1 MQLHQNKYVAP
12 GIALLL
18 AVGMWL
24 YVHQVLRPYERQRYA
39 ALGQPENIGDLYPR
53 WYGARELLLHGRDPY
68 SAAVSGEIQ
77 TAYYGHPLDPNDP
90 TDRARDEQRFAYP
103 LYAAFFLAPTAWMS
117 FAATQVLLRW
127 VLAFATVL
135 SVFLWLRAFRWR
147 PGWLVMLTVVI
158 LTLSSPALVQG
169 LGLQQLG
176 LLVGFFLA
184 TCAALL
190 VSGSLLGAGCLL
202 AFATIKPQLALL
214 PVLWLLLWAAGDWKS
229 RQRLVWGFAGTMA
242 LLMGGA
248 QLLSPG
254 WLPRFVKGL
263 FAYTHYAGMSSLLDF
278 YLSPTIA
285 KPVAIV
291 SLVGLGVACFRWR
304 HERADSDGFF
314 LKFAL
319 VLNVAILVLPPLLP
333 PFNQVL
339 LLPCVLAVIR
349 YRSVLWNAG
358 RGIRTVCVLGV
369 AILFWPWLA
378 APVLVLRHA
387 LAQGAPLS
395 RIWLSP
401 LAMSFGVPPLL
412 LILLLQF
419 SKRGFRTNL
428 DSSGITVLDQA
439 RQ

>member
-1 MQLHQNKYVAP
+1 MRLFQRVYAP

-18 AVGMWL
+18 AAGMWL
-24 YVHQVLRPYERQRYA
+24 YAHQVLRPYERQRYA

-53 WYGARELLLHGRDPY
+53 WYGTRELLLRGRDPY

-77 TAYYGHPLDPNDP
+77 TAYYGHPLDPSDP

-117 FAATQVLLRW
+117 FAATQTLLRW
-127 VLAFATVL
+127 ILAFATVL
-135 SVFLWLRAFRWR
+135 SVLLWLRALRWR
-147 PGWLVMLTVVI
+147 PGLPTVLTVLI
-158 LTLSSPALVQG
+158 LTISSPPLVQG

-184 TCAALL
+184 ACVALL
-190 VSGSLLGAGCLL
+190 AGGSLLGAGCLL

-214 PVLWLLLWAAGDWKS
+214 PVLWLLLWATGDWKS
-229 RQRLVWGFAGTMA
+229 RQRLVWGFSGTMV
-242 LLMGGA
+242 LLIGAA

-278 YLSPTIA
+278 YLSPVIA
-285 KPVAIV
+285 KPVAAL
-291 SLVGLGVACFRWR
+291 SLLALGVACSRWR
-304 HERADSDGFF
+304 HEPADSNGFF
-314 LKFAL
+314 LKLAL
-319 VLNVAILVLPPLLP
+319 VLAVAILVLPPLLP

-339 LLPCVLAVIR
+339 LLPGVLVVIR
-349 YRSVLWNAG
+349 YWSVLWNGG
-358 RGIRTVCVLGV
+358 RGIRVVCVLGV
-369 AILFWPWLA
+369 AVVFWPWLA

-387 LAQGAPLS
+387 IAQDAALGRL
-395 RIWLSP
+395 WLSP

-412 LILLLQF
+412 LILLLRL
-419 SKRGFRTNL
+419 SKLRVFAE
-428 DSSGITVLDQA
+428 SP
-439 RQ
+439 